1 LLSRGPTG
9 RSSTPK
15 NQHFRAAP
23 EIFSA
28 LARRL
33 HFLAAVRETTSGGRL
48 RNVIEAR
55 KVTDFTPIVA
65 AAGAPSWVC
74 HRSRRIRRDFR
85 THQGVSFVF
94 FAVFRSH
101 LGQSARPP
109 AAGLRSH
116 HFGDS
121 LTNLVT
127 GLVRPAAA
135 AFFPAKTPIW
145 LLAQPVRCPA
155 TPARRHPPFSGVDA
169 PVRSFVVRSLFHA
182 SAAFGRPGTF

>member
-1 LLSRGPTG
+1 MVIFMVRIPRPHRPIFDAEKTPLSGRTG
-9 RSSTPK
+9 NFFRIGTPAAFPPSRSGDD
-15 NQHFRAAP
+15 QR
-23 EIFSA
+23 
-28 LARRL
+28 
-33 HFLAAVRETTSGGRL
+33 GRL
-48 RNVIEAR
+48 RKVIEAR

-74 HRSRRIRRDFR
+74 HRPRRIWRDFR
-85 THQGVSFVF
+85 SYQGASFVF

-101 LGQSARPP
+101 LGPSARPP

-127 GLVRPAAA
+127 GLVRPA
-135 AFFPAKTPIW
+135 
-145 LLAQPVRCPA
+145 
-155 TPARRHPPFSGVDA
+155 TPARRHPPSSGVET

-182 SAAFGRPGTF
+182 AAAFGRPGTF

>member
-1 LLSRGPTG
+1 
-9 RSSTPK
+9 
-15 NQHFRAAP
+15 
-23 EIFSA
+23 

-48 RNVIEAR
+48 RKFIEAR
-55 KVTDFTPIVA
+55 KVADFTPVVA
-65 AAGAPSWVC
+65 AAGAPSRVC
-74 HRSRRIRRDFR
+74 HGLRRIRPDSR
-85 THQGVSFVF
+85 THQGASFVF

-127 GLVRPAAA
+127 GLGRAAAA
-135 AFFPAKTPIW
+135 AFFPTNTPFRQ
-145 LLAQPVRCPA
+145 LAEPVRCPA
-155 TPARRHPPFSGVDA
+155 TPPRRHPPFSGALVPA
-169 PVRSFVVRSLFHA
+169 RSFVVRSSFHA
-182 SAAFGRPGTF
+182 PAASGRPGTF